1 MLRTLYI
8 SNYAL
13 IDELEI
19 EFGEKLSII
28 TGETGAGKSI
38 ILGALSLLLGDRADV
53 KSIRDVEKKTV
64 VEASFDIAQN
74 HLKSFFE
81 QNDIDYDDRC
91 IIRREIA
98 PSGRSR
104 AFVNDTPVNVSTLK
118 ELAMRLVDIH
128 SQHSNMLLADA
139 GFQLYVLDEIGQ
151 NASLLSSYCKEYG
164 SYKSLQRELRQLKEN
179 FEKSRDEED
188 YIRFQ
193 LNQLLEMNLKENE
206 DAELELLQGKL
217 SNVAELKEATGGSE
231 MRLNS
236 ADGSVLD
243 QLREVVQSLENCGD
257 KMPELKE
264 LAGRIRTTAIE
275 LKDVSE
281 SLFAIDETLVD
292 DPQQLERVESR
303 LNDLFALER
312 KHHVTTVNELLEI
325 QRGYAEALQKIDGSD
340 ETIRQL
346 ETKLS
351 EQHEVVQRLASD
363 LSASR
368 KKAATRFM
376 DQLLPLAQSLGMNN
390 LQFDIRFSDSGLG
403 ETGSDSVEFC
413 FAFNKNQA
421 LMPVKN
427 TASGGEISRL
437 MLCVKTV
444 LARTV
449 KLPTIIFDEVD
460 TGVSGDMASRVGN
473 MMGEISN
480 HLQVISITHLPQVAA
495 YAHTHF
501 KVYKTDEAD
510 STVTHVDLLDEA
522 QHVQE
527 VARMLSGKDVNSA
540 AIENAK
546 SLISQANDR

>member
-53 KSIRDVEKKTV
+53 KAIRDVEKKTV
-64 VEASFDIAQN
+64 VEASFDITQN

-81 QNDIDYDDRC
+81 QNDIDYDDHC

-139 GFQLYVLDEIGQ
+139 GFQLYVLDEIGH
-151 NASLLSSYCKEYG
+151 NASLLSSYSKEYG
-164 SYKSLQRELRQLKEN
+164 AYKSLQRELRQLKEN

-193 LNQLLEMNLKENE
+193 LNQLQEMNLKENE
-206 DAELELLQGKL
+206 DAELELLQSKL

-231 MRLNS
+231 LRLNS

-275 LKDVSE
+275 LKDISE
-281 SLFAIDETLVD
+281 SLFAIDEVLVD

-340 ETIRQL
+340 EAIRQL
-346 ETKLS
+346 ETKLA

-390 LQFDIRFSDSGLG
+390 LQFNVGFSDSGLG

-501 KVYKTDEAD
+501 KVYKTDEVD

>member
-81 QNDIDYDDRC
+81 QNDIDYDDHC

-151 NASLLSSYCKEYG
+151 NASLLSSYSKEYG

-312 KHHVTTVNELLEI
+312 KHHVTTVNELLKI

-346 ETKLS
+346 ETKLAG
-351 EQHEVVQRLASD
+351 QHEVVRRLASD